1 MRLKFNYML
10 FQRFIA
16 SNTRPLIKK
25 STRAISVA
33 FDYQF
38 EKKVE
43 RCNLH
48 DDRLNNFMRVLDME
62 VDTQSADF
70 IENYD

>member
-1 MRLKFNYML
+1 ML
-10 FQRFIA
+10 FQRLRA
-16 SNTRPLIKK
+16 SNARSLIPN

-38 EKKVE
+38 EKKLE
-43 RCNLH
+43 RSNLQDH
-48 DDRLNNFMRVLDME
+48 RLNNFMRVLDME